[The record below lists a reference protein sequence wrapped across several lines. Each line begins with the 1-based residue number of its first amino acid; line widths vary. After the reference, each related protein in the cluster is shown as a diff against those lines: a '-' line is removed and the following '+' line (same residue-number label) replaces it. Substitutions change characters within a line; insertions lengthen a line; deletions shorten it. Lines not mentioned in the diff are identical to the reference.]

1 LKESGMT
8 TATRDKKGR
17 PIIAVTGIGV
27 VTSLG
32 IGTSDNWAKL
42 TGGVSGI
49 RRISRFATEGLRTTI
64 AGTVDAAY
72 QDGMS
77 PAELSERIA
86 RLAGEEAIAQAGI
99 GSKGRFPGP
108 LFLAPPPLE
117 IEWPDR
123 IKMAEMA
130 AANADTGYPD
140 LLRVAQQYGNTY
152 RPFKFAIIGENLA
165 GHFGTEGSPVSLN
178 TACASGASAIQL
190 GMEAIRRG
198 ECDAALAIGADA
210 SLTPESLVRFSLLS
224 ALSTQN
230 DPPDRASK
238 PFSKNRD
245 GFVLAEGASALV
257 LESLDHARARGARVL
272 GILEGYGEKSDSF
285 HRTRTSPDGKPIIA
299 TMKKALDD
307 AGVAPEDIDYI
318 NAHGT
323 STPENDKM
331 EHLGVSAVFG
341 ERIRS
346 IPISSNKSMIGH
358 TLTAAGAV
366 EAAFT
371 VMTLQSQRLPP
382 TINHAIPDPTI
393 QLDVVPNVARDAKVH
408 RAISNSFGFGGQN
421 MCLVV
426 ALEPA

>member
-1 LKESGMT
+1 MT
-8 TATRDKKGR
+8 SATRDKKGR
-17 PIIAVTGIGV
+17 PLIAVTGIGM

-32 IGTSDNWAKL
+32 IGAADNWAKL
-42 TGGVSGI
+42 TGGISGI
-49 RRISRFATEGLRTTI
+49 RRISRFPTEALRTTI

-72 QDGMS
+72 QEGMS
-77 PAELSERIA
+77 PAELSEKIA

-130 AANADTGYPD
+130 AANADTGYAD
-140 LLRVAQQYGNTY
+140 LLRVAQQYGSTY

-165 GHFGTEGSPVSLN
+165 EHFGTEGSPVSLN

-198 ECDAALAIGADA
+198 ECDVALAIGADA
-210 SLTPESLVRFSLLS
+210 SLSPESLVRFSLLS

-230 DPPDRASK
+230 DPPERASK

-245 GFVLAEGASALV
+245 GFVLAEGAAALV
-257 LESLDHARARGARVL
+257 LETLEHARARGARVL

-299 TMKKALDD
+299 TMQKALAD

-341 ERIRS
+341 ERIRG

-393 QLDVVPNVARDAKVH
+393 QLDVVPNVARDAKVR

>member
-1 LKESGMT
+1 MT
-8 TATRDKKGR
+8 SATRDKKGR
-17 PIIAVTGIGV
+17 PLIAVTGIGM

-32 IGTSDNWAKL
+32 IGAADNWAKL
-42 TGGVSGI
+42 TGGISGI
-49 RRISRFATEGLRTTI
+49 RRISRFPTEALRTTI

-72 QDGMS
+72 QEGMS
-77 PAELSERIA
+77 PAELSEKIA

-130 AANADTGYPD
+130 AANADTGYAD
-140 LLRVAQQYGNTY
+140 LLRVAQQYGSTY

-165 GHFGTEGSPVSLN
+165 EHFGTEGSPVSLN

-198 ECDAALAIGADA
+198 ECDVALAIGADA
-210 SLTPESLVRFSLLS
+210 SLSPESLVRFSLLS

-230 DPPDRASK
+230 DPPERASK

-245 GFVLAEGASALV
+245 GFVLAEGAAALV
-257 LESLDHARARGARVL
+257 LETLEHARARGARVL

-299 TMKKALDD
+299 TMQKALAD

-341 ERIRS
+341 ERIRG

-393 QLDVVPNVARDAKVH
+393 QLDVVPNVARDAKVQ

>member
-1 LKESGMT
+1 MT
-8 TATRDKKGR
+8 SATRDRKGR
-17 PIIAVTGIGV
+17 PLIAVTGMGI

-32 IGTSDNWAKL
+32 IGRADNWTKL
-42 TGGVSGI
+42 TGGISGI
-49 RRISRFATEGLRTTI
+49 RRISRFPTEGLRTTI

-72 QDGMS
+72 QQGMS
-77 PAELSERIA
+77 PAELSEKIA
-86 RLAGEEAIAQAGI
+86 CLAGEEAIAQSGI

-140 LLRVAQQYGNTY
+140 LLRVAQQYGSTY

-165 GHFGTEGSPVSLN
+165 EHFGTEGSPVSLN

-198 ECDAALAIGADA
+198 ECDVALAIGADA
-210 SLTPESLVRFSLLS
+210 SLTQESLVRFSLLS

-230 DPPDRASK
+230 DPPERASK

-245 GFVLAEGASALV
+245 GFVLAEGAAALV
-257 LESLDHARARGARVL
+257 LETLDHARARGARVL

-299 TMKKALDD
+299 TMQKALSD
-307 AGVAPEDIDYI
+307 AGVGPEDIDYI

-341 ERIRS
+341 ERIRG

-371 VMTLQSQRLPP
+371 LMTLQSQRLPP
-382 TINHAIPDPTI
+382 TINHAVPDPTI
-393 QLDVVPNVARDAKVH
+393 QLDVVPNAARDAKVH